1 MARLDEFTQD
11 QRDLLEALPYR
22 VGLWV
27 SSSDT
32 TGGGAA
38 DEAEAQAL
46 ELIVT
51 GFAEDF
57 CKSEFVQ
64 VMMEEAVARRAEWHD
79 WAANLEE
86 VPAEC
91 ARAVE
96 LLSERLDRKEVTSF
110 KLTLME
116 IATAV
121 AMAYREF
128 DHNDKMA
135 HRLKIYSRVM
145 MERLRAIFTGQRAR
159 NIDEFLNISESE
171 QKALDLL
178 SRSLDLG
185 NARVK
190 PNAAAANVSG
200 AA

>member
-1 MARLDEFTQD
+1 MARLEDFTQD

-22 VGLWV
+22 VGLWIGT
-27 SSSDT
+27 SDT

-38 DEAEAQAL
+38 DDAEAQAL

-64 VMMEEAVARRAEWHD
+64 AMMEEAVSRRAEWHD
-79 WAANLEE
+79 WAGNLED

-91 ARAVE
+91 VRAID
-96 LLSERLDRKEVTSF
+96 LLSERLDRKEITSF
-110 KLTLME
+110 KLTVME

-121 AMAYREF
+121 AMAYREL
-128 DHNDKMA
+128 DHSDNMA
-135 HRLKIYSRVM
+135 HRLKIYSRVI
-145 MERLRAIFTGQRAR
+145 MEKLRAVLTGQRAR
-159 NIDEFLNISESE
+159 NIEELLNISEHE

-185 NARVK
+185 NARAKSVTNRT
-190 PNAAAANVSG
+190 PSAA
-200 AA
+200 